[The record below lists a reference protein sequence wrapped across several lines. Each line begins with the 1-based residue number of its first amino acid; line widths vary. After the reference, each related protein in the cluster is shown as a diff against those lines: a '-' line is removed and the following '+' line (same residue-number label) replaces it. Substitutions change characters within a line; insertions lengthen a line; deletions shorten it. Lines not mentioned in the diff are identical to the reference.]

1 MLHKLSLS
9 ISFECI
15 LEFNNFYFFAK
26 FRTNSNESIHVCEVE
41 SWCPIEIDQ
50 LPLGNE
56 LALMADAKDYTVFI
70 KSSVAFP
77 YFGDKYMRNNLVGNN
92 GKPCLFKQDNETG
105 ENNGCQIFKLG
116 DIVELAGGNFSR
128 FS

>member
-1 MLHKLSLS
+1 
-9 ISFECI
+9 
-15 LEFNNFYFFAK
+15 
-26 FRTNSNESIHVCEVE
+26 
-41 SWCPIEIDQ
+41 
-50 LPLGNE
+50 
-56 LALMADAKDYTVFI
+56 MADAKDYTVFI

-128 FS
+128 FSK